1 MNDFHFHSDFHQ
13 VIVRS
18 RRVRSWAVFP
28 LGTILPASGVW
39 GQLLIASIVQSPML
53 PNPKPYS
60 DCGTWPICILSC
72 TKTTDTLQRWG
83 YARCDGTCP
92 FSLHGSL
99 SFQKSLLHTAS
110 LTSPA
115 AFSRCFSGLAMVG
128 IHCGLSASL
137 SDTPDCSESQDTNEC
152 EIGTLAPH
160 GILRWFSNRSSSR
173 VQVKQHLPSG
183 LEHTAFSSVSWLP
196 EGWSWTQGICISGE
210 LVGNAESQA
219 PA

>member
-137 SDTPDCSESQDTNEC
+137 SDTPRLQWIPGYKWVRNRDPGPSRNFEMIFQQIQLEGSSEATFTFRP
-152 EIGTLAPH
+152 GTH
-160 GILRWFSNRSSSR
+160 CF
-173 VQVKQHLPSG
+173 
-183 LEHTAFSSVSWLP
+183 
-196 EGWSWTQGICISGE
+196 
-210 LVGNAESQA
+210 
-219 PA
+219 